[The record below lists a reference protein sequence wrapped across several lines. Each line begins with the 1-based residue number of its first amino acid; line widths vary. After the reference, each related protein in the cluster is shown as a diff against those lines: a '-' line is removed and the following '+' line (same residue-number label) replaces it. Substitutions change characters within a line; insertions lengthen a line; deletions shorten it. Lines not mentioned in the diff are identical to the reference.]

1 MFEVESEDYES
12 LFGFKLEL
20 GMVFGGD
27 DYLLLFL
34 LILYRESDLLVSTSE
49 LSDSLDG
56 IESSLDELLFSEDV
70 LRWRIR

>member
-12 LFGFKLEL
+12 LFDFKLEL

-27 DYLLLFL
+27 DYLLFL

>member
-12 LFGFKLEL
+12 LFDFKLEL

-27 DYLLLFL
+27 DYLLFL

-49 LSDSLDG
+49 LLDSLDG